1 MMGGHTTDTLK
12 EDTMKKT
19 TAWEPILEMDLD
31 DGTHTCYAT
40 TAPDGRFIWL
50 TQMPDNTWD
59 VEMSNRSEP
68 GTYTTICTCKTL
80 TSAKRYA
87 ARYLL

>member
-1 MMGGHTTDTLK
+1 MASK
-12 EDTMKKT
+12 IE
-19 TAWEPILEMDLD
+19 WNPVLECDLD

-40 TAPDGRFIWL
+40 KSPEGFFIWL
-50 TQMPDNTWD
+50 SQIADDTWD
-59 VEMSNRSEP
+59 VERAYYYG
-68 GTYTTICTCKTL
+68 GTIFTVVNCKTL

>member
-1 MMGGHTTDTLK
+1 MTK
-12 EDTMKKT
+12 AK
-19 TAWEPILEMDLD
+19 WEPIEEMDLE

-40 TAPDGRFIWL
+40 TGNDGHFIWL
-50 TQMPDNTWD
+50 TQISDDTWD
-59 VEMSNRSEP
+59 VERSLRPE
-68 GTYTTICTCKTL
+68 GKGGFVTVVNCKTL